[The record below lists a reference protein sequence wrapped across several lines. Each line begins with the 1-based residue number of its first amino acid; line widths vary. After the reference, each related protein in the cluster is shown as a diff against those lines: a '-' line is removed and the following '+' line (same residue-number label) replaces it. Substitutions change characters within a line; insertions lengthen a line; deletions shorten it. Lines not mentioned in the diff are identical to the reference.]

1 MCSRK
6 GVSGKRQS
14 EDKRLKCPMS
24 KTKSP
29 INRGR
34 ELRPHSRWDVRT
46 KVARDVTYVSI
57 KANNLVH
64 HCWTVSLRCQIFM
77 SKISGRF
84 F

>member
-34 ELRPHSRWDVRT
+34 ELRPHSRWEVLHT
-46 KVARDVTYVSI
+46 KVAKGRHLRIHKSQRSRP
-57 KANNLVH
+57 
-64 HCWTVSLRCQIFM
+64 SLLDCQSALSDFLE
-77 SKISGRF
+77 
-84 F
+84 